1 MFDNFFGTAPK
12 NSQGSTSQANQEA
25 LKVYQ
30 EGMTTLKDIIAP
42 SAMEVNFNYI
52 QLGSYFV
59 RSFFVFTYPRYLYT
73 EWLSPIINADFE
85 IDTSLFVYPVETK
98 EVMQKLRTKVT
109 QLESTYS
116 EQQEKGMVRDPVLET
131 AYQDVEELRDTL
143 QQGQSRFFKM
153 SLYFALYA
161 KSLEELESLTNLL
174 ESTLGG
180 QLIFTKRAVLQQ
192 EDCFNSCLPLGNDD
206 MAVTRNFDTGALS
219 TSFPFVSSDLS
230 NNEGILYGINR
241 HNNSL
246 VLFDRFT
253 LENAN
258 MVVLAKSGSGKSY
271 AIKLEALRS
280 MMTGSDI
287 IVIDPENEYKMLCD
301 AVGGTYLNVSLNS
314 DYRINPF
321 DLSQIAPEHQAQG
334 EDILRS
340 NVIMLH
346 GLVKIML
353 GGELTAL
360 EDNILDRAIIEAYA
374 SKGITS
380 DSTTQ
385 GLTPPLMGDLE
396 KILESING
404 GEEMAERLKKY
415 TSGTFS
421 GLLNQ
426 PSNINLDNRFIVFS
440 IRDLEEDLRPI
451 AMYIILNYIWNKV
464 KSERKRRSLI
474 VEEAWIMMKYE
485 ESAQFI
491 YSMAKR
497 ARKYYLG
504 LTTISQDVDE
514 FISSPY
520 GRAIIN
526 NTSLS
531 FLMKQHPANVD
542 IIASV
547 FNLTQAEKYFLLN
560 CEVGEGLF
568 FAGLNH
574 VALKVVASY
583 QEDEL
588 ITTNPQQLNEMEGN
602 AKETEEIAEQ
612 AQGG

>member
-1 MFDNFFGTAPK
+1 MLDSLFGPSNKNPK
-12 NSQGSTSQANQEA
+12 DPNAQANEEA
-25 LKVYQ
+25 LRVYK
-30 EGMTTLKDIIAP
+30 EGVTTLKDIISP
-42 SAMEVNFNYI
+42 SAMEINFNYI

-85 IDTSLFVYPVETK
+85 IDTSIFVYPMDTK
-98 EVMQKLRTKVT
+98 EIMQKLRTKVT
-109 QLESTYS
+109 QLESNYS

-192 EDCFNSCLPLGNDD
+192 EDCFNSCLPMGDD
-206 MAVTRNFDTGALS
+206 KMIITRNFDTGALS

-280 MMTGSDI
+280 MMLGSDI
-287 IVIDPENEYKMLCD
+287 IVIDPENEYETLCD

-314 DYRINPF
+314 NYRINPF
-321 DLSQIAPEHQAQG
+321 DLSQIALEHQDEG

-353 GGELTAL
+353 GGVLTAL

-380 DSTTQ
+380 DPTTQ
-385 GLTPPLMGDLE
+385 GLAPPLMGDLE
-396 KILESING
+396 KVLSSING
-404 GEEMAERLKKY
+404 GEDMAERLKKY

-426 PSNINLDNRFIVFS
+426 PSNISLDNRFIVFC
-440 IRDLEEDLRPI
+440 IRDLEEELRPI
-451 AMYIILNYIWNKV
+451 AMYIILNYIWSRV
-464 KSERKRRSLI
+464 KSERKKRTLI

-547 FNLTQAEKYFLLN
+547 FNMTQAEKYFLLN

-583 QEDEL
+583 EEDQL
-588 ITTNPQQLNEMEGN
+588 ITTNPEQLNAME
-602 AKETEEIAEQ
+602 AETQ
-612 AQGG
+612 ATDVEPAT

>member
-1 MFDNFFGTAPK
+1 MLKDLFR
-12 NSQGSTSQANQEA
+12 QGGQASTDPQAQANQEA

-30 EGMTTLKDIIAP
+30 EGVTTLKDIISP
-42 SAMEVNFNYI
+42 SAMEINFNYI

-85 IDTSLFVYPVETK
+85 IDASIFVYPVATK
-98 EVMQKLRTKVT
+98 EIMQKLRTKVT
-109 QLESTYS
+109 QLESSYS

-131 AYQDVEELRDTL
+131 AYQDVEELRDVL

-206 MAVTRNFDTGALS
+206 LTITRNFDTGALS

-280 MMTGSDI
+280 MMLGSDI
-287 IVIDPENEYKMLCD
+287 IVIDPENEYEMLSD

-321 DLSQIAPEHQAQG
+321 DLTQIAPEHQAQG
-334 EDILRS
+334 EDVLRS

-353 GGELTAL
+353 GGKLTAL

-374 SKGITS
+374 SRGITS
-380 DSTTQ
+380 DPTTQ
-385 GLTPPLMGDLE
+385 GLTPPLMSDLQ
-396 KILESING
+396 KVLESIKG
-404 GEEMAERLKKY
+404 GEDMAERMKKY
-415 TSGTFS
+415 TTGTFA
-421 GLLNQ
+421 GLMNQ
-426 PSNINLDNRFIVFS
+426 PSNISLDNRFIVFS
-440 IRDLEEDLRPI
+440 IRDLEEELRPI

-531 FLMKQHPANVD
+531 FLMKQQPANVD

-583 QEDEL
+583 EEDEL
-588 ITTNPQQLNEMEGN
+588 ITTNPEQLNEMEANEKGEE
-602 AKETEEIAEQ
+602 AETATTET
-612 AQGG
+612 

>member
-1 MFDNFFGTAPK
+1 MFDKLF
-12 NSQGSTSQANQEA
+12 NSQKSTNKKAELEKETEAQEA
-25 LKVYQ
+25 LQVYQ
-30 EGMTTLKDIIAP
+30 EGITTIRDIIAP
-42 SAMEVNFNYI
+42 SAMEVNYNYT
-52 QLGSYFV
+52 QLGSYFI

-73 EWLSPIINADFE
+73 EWLSPIVNADFE
-85 IDTSLFVYPVETK
+85 IDCSIFVYPVESK
-98 EVMQKLRTKVT
+98 EIMQKLRTKVS
-109 QLESTYS
+109 QIESTHA
-116 EQQEKGMVRDPVLET
+116 EQQQKGMVRDPVLET
-131 AYQDVEELRDTL
+131 AYQDVEELRDVL
-143 QQGQSRFFKM
+143 QRGESRFFKM

-161 KSLEELESLTNLL
+161 RSLEELEQLTDLL
-174 ESTLGG
+174 ESNLGG
-180 QLIFTKRAVLQQ
+180 QLIFTKRAALQQ
-192 EDCFNSCLPLGNDD
+192 EDCLNSCLPLGNDN
-206 MAVTRNFDTGALS
+206 MLVTRNFDTGALS

-280 MMTGSDI
+280 MMLGTDI
-287 IVIDPENEYKMLCD
+287 IVIDPENEYQMLCD
-301 AVGGTYLNVSLNS
+301 AVGGTYLDVSLNS

-321 DLSQIAPEHQAQG
+321 DLTQIDPSHQTEG

-346 GLVKIML
+346 GLLKIML

-360 EDNILDRAIIEAYA
+360 EDNLLDRAIIEAYA

-380 DSTTQ
+380 DINTQ
-385 GLTPPLMGDLE
+385 GLAPPIMGDLE
-396 KILESING
+396 KTLSSIQG
-404 GEEMAERLKKY
+404 GETMAERIKKY
-415 TSGTFS
+415 TTGTFS
-421 GLLNQ
+421 GLFNQ
-426 PSNINLDNRFIVFS
+426 LSNINLDNQFIVFS
-440 IRDLEEDLRPI
+440 IRDLEEELRPL
-451 AMYIILNYIWNKV
+451 AMYIILNHIWNKV
-464 KSERKRRSLI
+464 KSERKKRLLI
-474 VEEAWIMMKYE
+474 VEEAWLLMKYE

-491 YSMAKR
+491 YSIAKR

-514 FISSPY
+514 FLGSPY

-531 FLMKQHPANVD
+531 LLMKQHPANVD
-542 IIASV
+542 VIAAV

-568 FAGLNH
+568 FAGMNH
-574 VALKVVASY
+574 VAIKVVASY
-583 QEDEL
+583 QEDQL
-588 ITTNPQQLNEMEGN
+588 VTTNPEQLNQME
-602 AKETEEIAEQ
+602 A
-612 AQGG
+612 